1 MRIDCTIEG
10 YTDNFIEVTDNWT
23 RGEYR
28 QLTSISDLEE
38 YLSWFRR
45 KVTGVKLSTAFG
57 EYITDPT
64 EVTLE
69 SLDDMALT
77 LTGFVERALYQA
89 TGNLRSLGNASGR
102 VSFGSFVT
110 KMTPAPNQ
118 TAA

>member
-38 YLSWFRR
+38 YLSWFRQ

-69 SLDDMALT
+69 SLDDMALM

-110 KMTPAPNQ
+110 KMTPAPSP

>member
-1 MRIDCTIEG
+1 M
-10 YTDNFIEVTDNWT
+10 
-23 RGEYR
+23 
-28 QLTSISDLEE
+28 
-38 YLSWFRR
+38 
-45 KVTGVKLSTAFG
+45 KLSTAFG

-69 SLDDMALT
+69 SLDDMALM

-102 VSFGSFVT
+102 VPFGSFAT
-110 KMTPAPNQ
+110 KTISAPNQ